1 MKFVAIPLPAIPA
14 SPEERKQLR
23 PIGHRTDKWQQ
34 MIDENVELA
43 QMLDDYGWEA
53 YTFPEHQLHT
63 EGFEIGFST
72 ALGMHILNQ
81 TKRIKVGPIGYVLP
95 TWSPV
100 RLAVE
105 TAWLDQLRRP
115 AHRGIRPGLPAPVV
129 QPARPSPRGAG
140 GHQYRG

>member
-1 MKFVAIPLPAIPA
+1 MKFVAISLPAIPA
-14 SPEERKQLR
+14 SPEERKKLR
-23 PIGHRTDKWQQ
+23 PIGHRTDKWQ
-34 MIDENVELA
+34 

-72 ALGMHILNQ
+72 ALGMHILDK

-105 TAWLDQLRRP
+105 TAWLDQLSKGRTIVGWLSGNLRYP
-115 AHRGIRPGLPAPVV
+115 LV
-129 QPARPSPRGAG
+129 
-140 GHQYRG
+140 Y